1 MFHYHGKMYFLHRD
15 NMANHVL
22 FFLVSVLTLTFTAPL
37 CAQSLSDLY
46 DHTRNQLT
54 RINDS
59 RPDKMERNVK
69 ALNDWLQGPIS
80 LQFSTLPS
88 QSVGGTDEYEVGV
101 FLPFKPPS
109 RREVDRQQS
118 QLARTVSAM
127 QEQRFSLLVS
137 GLVRQALWKRIT
149 AQTEYEGLLDKQAW
163 ISSLDNTMEAYLK
176 SGEIDRATY
185 LRWEQEK
192 LTHSL
197 AVKQAQITLQSAT
210 RYYRQIAGTESLPV
224 QPVENVVKN
233 APSLLQN
240 HPELTLLVLSQQ
252 QLDIN
257 YDLADQSLAPWM
269 LGVIARQLRGPA
281 GNDNL
286 LGVNINIPISGSGT
300 TSVNDHALWQDAR
313 NTLTNALAETHARL
327 SLQLNDAIN
336 EYEYANEAVS
346 VLYRQMQIGEEITAL
361 YANQQQS
368 LPRVLWLEQLIAQ
381 QDRRLEHEKMKI
393 HLAQAASKINQ
404 IAGVTL

>member
-1 MFHYHGKMYFLHRD
+1 
-15 NMANHVL
+15 MANHVL

-137 GLVRQALWKRIT
+137 GLVRQALWKRIA

>member
-1 MFHYHGKMYFLHRD
+1 MMYFLHRD
-15 NMANHVL
+15 NMAKHVI
-22 FFLVSVLTLTFTAPL
+22 FFLVGIFTLTFVVPL
-37 CAQSLSDLY
+37 HAQSLSDLY

-54 RINDS
+54 RIHDS
-59 RPDKMERNVK
+59 SPDKMGRNVK

-80 LQFSTLPS
+80 LQFSALPS
-88 QSVGGTDEYEVGV
+88 QSAGGTDEYEVGV
-101 FLPFKPPS
+101 FLPFRPPS

-118 QLARTVSAM
+118 QLARSVSAM

-137 GLVRQALWKRIT
+137 GLVRQALWKRIM

-163 ISSLDNTMEAYLK
+163 ITSLDNTMEAYLK

-197 AVKQAQITLQSAT
+197 AVKQARISLQSAT
-210 RYYRQIAGTESLPV
+210 RYYQQITGTESLPV
-224 QPVENVVKN
+224 QPEEYVVKN

-257 YDLADQSLAPWM
+257 YDLTDQSLAPWM
-269 LGVIARQLRGPA
+269 LGIIARQLRGPA

-286 LGVNINIPISGSGT
+286 LGVNINIPISGSRT
-300 TSVNDHALWQDAR
+300 TSVNDQALWQDAR
-313 NTLTNALAETHARL
+313 NTLTNALAETYARL
-327 SLQLNDAIN
+327 SMQLNEAVN
-336 EYEYANEAVS
+336 EYEYANEAVN

-368 LPRVLWLEQLIAQ
+368 LPKVLWLEQLIAQ
-381 QDRRLEHEKMKI
+381 QDRRLEHEKMKV